1 MPAGTAG
8 TPAVG
13 SVTPGPPAAGS
24 VSLVGT
30 TLTYTFTP
38 ETVPSGTAAAI
49 QITGLTNTSTSGSYT
64 SVITTT
70 NGGASVDSGTT
81 PAVVFTGA
89 LVSPAWS
96 ASSTTTGAAGV
107 SYTFSITIATTST
120 LTSLTMTVPAG
131 TGGTPVVGTVLPA
144 PPGGA
149 SVSLVGTTLIYSFN
163 PGIAVSGTLS
173 SIQITG
179 LTNTSTP
186 GSYTSVITTYNGGT
200 AVDSGT
206 TPAVVF
212 TGALASPAWSAS
224 STTTGAT
231 GVSYT
236 YTFTTATTSTLSSV
250 TMTVPAGTAGTAAV
264 GTVTPSLVATGGSVS
279 LAGTTLTYTFTA
291 ASISSGTAVSIKIT
305 GLTNTPTTGSYT
317 SVITTRNGGTP
328 VDSGTSLPISFPGT
342 LTLTSP
348 GSLTW
353 SGALSGA
360 NQQGVDTTAADQ
372 QLTVSDSTGTAAG
385 WHITAS
391 MTTLTAGTY
400 TIPNTGAMD
409 VTGSVSSVT
418 STAPSATCVGS
429 CILPTNTTTYPVV
442 MNTAS
447 SSPPSFTLYD
457 TASGTGVGQITLG
470 GSSAT
475 YPIGWWMNVPANA
488 HAGTYTSTM
497 TLTVVS
503 GP

>member
-1 MPAGTAG
+1 
-8 TPAVG
+8 
-13 SVTPGPPAAGS
+13 
-24 VSLVGT
+24 
-30 TLTYTFTP
+30 
-38 ETVPSGTAAAI
+38 
-49 QITGLTNTSTSGSYT
+49 
-64 SVITTT
+64 
-70 NGGASVDSGTT
+70 
-81 PAVVFTGA
+81 
-89 LVSPAWS
+89 
-96 ASSTTTGAAGV
+96 
-107 SYTFSITIATTST
+107 
-120 LTSLTMTVPAG
+120 
-131 TGGTPVVGTVLPA
+131 
-144 PPGGA
+144 
-149 SVSLVGTTLIYSFN
+149 
-163 PGIAVSGTLS
+163 
-173 SIQITG
+173 
-179 LTNTSTP
+179 
-186 GSYTSVITTYNGGT
+186 
-200 AVDSGT
+200 
-206 TPAVVF
+206 
-212 TGALASPAWSAS
+212 
-224 STTTGAT
+224 
-231 GVSYT
+231 
-236 YTFTTATTSTLSSV
+236 
-250 TMTVPAGTAGTAAV
+250 
-264 GTVTPSLVATGGSVS
+264 LVATGGSVS